1 MHGAHAPARFCYGRR
16 IISMRQIG
24 KPRDCLQ
31 LLAPVFRRFVIG
43 ALREGCRFKR
53 ADAGQGSF

>member
-1 MHGAHAPARFCYGRR
+1 
-16 IISMRQIG
+16 MRQIG